1 MLQVCDISAAQR
13 GADAADA
20 AAAAQT
26 AIASSSDSFQ
36 TIQKGF
42 PDSLSASDGGGQPGN
57 EGQRITGSKPE
68 PEVCILRSTR
78 YLSSVE
84 NQYFLTRKSEISGS
98 QPELGGLMIYMLLI
112 SLTNNNC

>member
-1 MLQVCDISAAQR
+1 MLQVCDISAAQQ

-36 TIQKGF
+36 TLQKDF
-42 PDSLSASDGGGQPGN
+42 PDSLSASYGGGQPGN

>member
-1 MLQVCDISAAQR
+1 MLQVCDISAAQQ

-36 TIQKGF
+36 TLQKDF

-98 QPELGGLMIYMLLI
+98 QPELGGLMIYTLLI
-112 SLTNNNC
+112 SLTNK

>member
-1 MLQVCDISAAQR
+1 MLQVCDISAAQQ

-36 TIQKGF
+36 TLQKDF

-112 SLTNNNC
+112 SLTNK